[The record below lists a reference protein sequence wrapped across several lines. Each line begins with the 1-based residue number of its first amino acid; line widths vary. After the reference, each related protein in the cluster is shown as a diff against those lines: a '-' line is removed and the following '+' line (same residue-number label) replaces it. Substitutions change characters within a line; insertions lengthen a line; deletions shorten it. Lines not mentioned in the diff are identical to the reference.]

1 MLTLTRLAIKID
13 LAQILATM
21 WTGLPVRVKKDTTMA
36 ITPKTEVA
44 SPTHRRINAVRIMFS
59 S

>member
-1 MLTLTRLAIKID
+1 LTLTLTRLAINID

-44 SPTHRRINAVRIMFS
+44 SPTHRRMYVVRII
-59 S
+59 